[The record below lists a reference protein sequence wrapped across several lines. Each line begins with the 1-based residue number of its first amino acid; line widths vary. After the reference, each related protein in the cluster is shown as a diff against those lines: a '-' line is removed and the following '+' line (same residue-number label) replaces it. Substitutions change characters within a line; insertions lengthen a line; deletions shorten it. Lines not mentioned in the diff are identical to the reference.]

1 MIRTEILKRIRQIEL
16 HTKRIMRG
24 TLFGQSSSA
33 VKGSG
38 FEFDQIREYQPG
50 DDVRF
55 IDWKSSAKTG
65 KIMTRQYIE
74 ERSRTTV
81 IAVDISSSI
90 FYGSDEQKYAVVR
103 EIAAVLALLSEYAK
117 DRVGLMLFSNQVD
130 LFIPPSRGQAH
141 IQHIMHTL
149 FEIEPKSDVTTSL
162 DVAFDYL
169 ARLKLKQAMLFFVS
183 DFIAPTHERSLGLVA
198 KKFDTIAIRCLD
210 PYEVELPSVG
220 FIPVVDQETGQQ
232 AVLDARTGR
241 SRVQTFLQARLAQ
254 QNSVF
259 NKHGIDLFEVR
270 SNRPYVQDMVSFFKK
285 RMLY

>member
-16 HTKRIMRG
+16 YTKRIMRG

-33 VKGSG
+33 VKGAG

-74 ERSRTTV
+74 ERSRTTI
-81 IAVDISSSI
+81 IAVDVSSSI
-90 FYGSDEQKYAVVR
+90 FFGSIEQKYTVVR

-117 DRVGLMLFSNQVD
+117 DRVGLLLFSNKIEQ
-130 LFIPPSRGQAH
+130 FIPPSRGQAH
-141 IQHIMHTL
+141 IQHIMHAL
-149 FEIEPKSDVTTSL
+149 FEIEPRQGVTTSL
-162 DVAFDYL
+162 DVALDYL

-183 DFIAPTHERSLGLVA
+183 DFIAAPSERSIGLVA

-210 PYEVELPSVG
+210 AYEVALPNVG
-220 FIPVVDQETGQQ
+220 FIPVVDQETGQT
-232 AVLDARTGR
+232 AVLDVRFKHNPT
-241 SRVQTFLQARLAQ
+241 QTFLHARLGE
-254 QNSVF
+254 QNTVF

-270 SNRPYVQDMVSFFKK
+270 SDRPYVQDMVSFFKK